1 MQVIEISKDKFLS
14 YLLNPNPIFQGQF
27 GKIVL
32 DNNKL
37 YKKFFFRND
46 DVLSH
51 ISSGRECET
60 YRMDNRRQAQFF

>member
-32 DNNKL
+32 ITNYIKYIIGIL
-37 YKKFFFRND
+37 
-46 DVLSH
+46 
-51 ISSGRECET
+51 
-60 YRMDNRRQAQFF
+60 